1 MLNIIAVRMKS
12 NPNTDKEETTT
23 LRVVALATPSGVGL
37 AT

>member
-1 MLNIIAVRMKS
+1 MLNIIAVKMKS
-12 NPNTDKEETTT
+12 SPNPDKEETTP